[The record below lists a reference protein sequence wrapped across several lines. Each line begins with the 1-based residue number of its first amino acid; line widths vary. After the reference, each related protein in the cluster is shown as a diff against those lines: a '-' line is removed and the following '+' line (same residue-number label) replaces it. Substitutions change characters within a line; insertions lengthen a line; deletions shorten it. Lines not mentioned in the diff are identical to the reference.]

1 MCIKCIPEHQNT
13 LYKGLFLFDNVL
25 ICSHTWLYCPK
36 YPLIFVML
44 KPHNSG
50 GQPWYRSC
58 SINDSSF
65 SKSKGLN
72 YLRRLNVEI
81 WHNMQKF
88 VLHFL
93 CKMHH
98 YSGLVCSCSVPAPP
112 FHGKRCLFVVS
123 PLTSSITW
131 PECEVLRLSMS
142 SQWKVTAEVLT
153 DKHSSKLQL
162 SIVQTI
168 WDLSPNAFSVII
180 IRFVLHYYNYAYR
193 KDLTNI
199 HILRY
204 RDCEKKLVL
213 HILISQLY
221 WGI

>member
-1 MCIKCIPEHQNT
+1 
-13 LYKGLFLFDNVL
+13 
-25 ICSHTWLYCPK
+25 
-36 YPLIFVML
+36 ML

-50 GQPWYRSC
+50 GQPWYRSS

-180 IRFVLHYYNYAYR
+180 TRFVLHYYNYAYR

-204 RDCEKKLVL
+204 RDCEKKTCAPHFDFAVVL
-213 HILISQLY
+213 RHLIGFYSDGTWLFMAPLPRGETGWY
-221 WGI
+221 NCGYLRIRV